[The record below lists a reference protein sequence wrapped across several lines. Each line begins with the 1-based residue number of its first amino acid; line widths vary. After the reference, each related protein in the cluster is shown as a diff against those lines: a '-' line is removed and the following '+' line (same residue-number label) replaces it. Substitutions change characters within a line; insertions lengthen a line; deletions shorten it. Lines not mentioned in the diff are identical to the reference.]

1 MITQN
6 NHFRLLVVDDTEA
19 IHDDLKKILSPGDP
33 GVNLSD
39 DEALLFGATN
49 EPRVAFE
56 IDSAFQGQE
65 GLQCVLRAMTERRPY
80 ALAFVDVRMPPG
92 WDGVETIEH
101 LWKADPDLQ
110 VVICTA
116 HSDYNWN
123 DISQR
128 LGLSDNFVVL
138 KKPFDIIEVSQ
149 LAHALTAKWTAMHQ
163 ARMHMDELD
172 RLVAERTAELTSANT
187 RLELLA
193 AALKAA
199 ANSITI
205 TDPKGTVVW
214 TNPAFS
220 ALSGYSAEEVRGTNR
235 RALKSGMHDEAFYKE
250 MWQTVSSGNVWRGE
264 VINRRKDGSL
274 SQEEMTITPVASESG
289 EITHYIAINQDI
301 AARKQAESALREAE
315 EKYRVLFEDA
325 VVGIFQA
332 TPEGRLLHINRAF
345 AKMHGYDSPAQ
356 LLADTSEGSHERFI
370 STEKMKEWARAL
382 ETHGT
387 IRGSEIQVRC
397 KDGSRKWFLASIRAA
412 RNADGKI
419 VLHEGSVEDI
429 TERKLAQERVDFLAY
444 YDGLTGLPNRTL
456 MRDRLNQALAIARR
470 KHECIALLFLDLDRF
485 KIINDSLG
493 HSFGDLILQQ
503 VASRLKREI
512 REEDTVARV
521 GGDEF
526 LIVLTNVVSEA
537 EVETI
542 ATRIVNSLSGEF
554 AVQGRSLRISCSLGV
569 SIFPRHGE
577 DAETLIKNADA
588 AMYSAKEKGCNTL
601 CFFTD
606 EMNAQLME
614 SLTLENSLRLATEKG
629 ELFLVYQPLINI
641 GSGSIT
647 GMEALLRWQSPELGL
662 VMPDRFIRVAENAG
676 LITAIGAWVLRTA
689 CVQMMKWQREGLP
702 VVPVAVNVSP
712 VQFRQEGF
720 RELIRQVLRETGLD
734 PRYLELEVTESLL
747 LSNADVM
754 FEVLRELKEMGL
766 KLVIDDF
773 GTGYSSLSYL
783 RQFPF
788 TKLKIDRSFIRDV
801 AVNPDDAAITNAI
814 ISMSKSLGLK
824 VVAEGVED
832 LAQLSFL
839 REHKCDEYQG
849 YYFSRPL
856 KVDDAAGKLRSLPV
870 TIPERIEPD
879 AESKLDRRGG

>member
-1 MITQN
+1 MTTQN
-6 NHFRLLVVDDTEA
+6 NHFRLLIVDDKEA
-19 IHDDLKKILSPGDP
+19 IHDDLKKILSPENP
-33 GVNLSD
+33 GLNLFG

-49 EPRVAFE
+49 APRVAFE
-56 IDSAFQGQE
+56 IDSAFQGQD
-65 GLQCVLRAMTERRPY
+65 GLQCVMRALAENRPY

-110 VVICTA
+110 IVICTA

-123 DISQR
+123 DISRR

-163 ARMHMDELD
+163 ARLRVDELD
-172 RLVAERTAELTSANT
+172 RLVAVRTAELTASNS

-193 AALKAA
+193 AALEAA

-205 TDPKGTVVW
+205 TDPKGTIVW

-220 ALSGYSAEEVRGTNR
+220 AISGYSADEVRGTNR
-235 RALKSGMHDEAFYKE
+235 RALKSGMHDETFYKE
-250 MWQTVSSGNVWRGE
+250 MWQTISSGRVWRGE

-289 EITHYIAINQDI
+289 EITHYIAINHDI

-332 TPEGRLLHINRAF
+332 TPDGRLLHINRAF
-345 AKMHGYDSPAQ
+345 ATMHGYESPAE
-356 LLADTSEGSHERFI
+356 LLAETSDGAHEPLV
-370 STEKMKEWARAL
+370 SAEKLKEWAQVL

-397 KDGSRKWFLASIRAA
+397 KDGTRKWFLASIRAA
-412 RNADGKI
+412 RSADGKV

-429 TERKLAQERVDFLAY
+429 TERKLAQEQVDFLAY

-470 KHECIALLFLDLDRF
+470 KHECVALLFLDLDRF

-503 VASRLKREI
+503 VAGRLKHEI

-526 LIVLTNVVSEA
+526 LIVLTNVVSTT
-537 EVETI
+537 EVEAI

-554 AVQGRSLRISCSLGV
+554 TIQGRSLRVSCSLGV
-569 SIFPRHGE
+569 SIFPQHGE

-588 AMYSAKEKGCNTL
+588 AMYSAKEMGCNTL

-606 EMNAQLME
+606 EMNARLME
-614 SLTLENSLRLATEKG
+614 SLTLENSLRLATGKG
-629 ELFLVYQPLINI
+629 ELFLVYQPQVDI

-662 VMPDRFIRVAENAG
+662 VMPDRFIRVAENVG
-676 LITAIGAWVLRTA
+676 LITEIGAWVLRTA
-689 CVQMMKWQREGLP
+689 CVQMKNWQREGLP
-702 VVPVAVNVSP
+702 VVPVAVNVSA

-720 RELIRQVLRETGLD
+720 RDLIRQVLRETGLD
-734 PRYLELEVTESLL
+734 PCYLELELTESLL

-839 REHKCDEYQG
+839 REHQCDEFQG

-856 KVDDAAGKLRSLPV
+856 TVDDAAGKLRSLLV
-870 TIPERIEPD
+870 KTPERMKTD
-879 AESKLDRRGG
+879 AGE